1 MRKRKLLQ
9 RDSKGRFCSS
19 YKIPKLTTEVF
30 NRPDCPKWAQW
41 AAVDKCGLAYFFE
54 NKPAFGGS
62 RWHDLKYGMYDQIPG
77 GFYDTSNCE
86 HSLIE
91 RPKKELEKGIY
102 YSPSA
107 KLYYRLGEISFFN
120 SGHQAFVIGSFSR
133 FEDLPEDAH
142 KVCTE
147 HYTPE
152 ELIGKLVKSVHGYY
166 TITYA
171 AKDDFRLGAFDI
183 QVHLQ
188 DLENCYTFKD
198 GSPCFKVLPQ

>member
-1 MRKRKLLQ
+1 M
-9 RDSKGRFCSS
+9 
-19 YKIPKLTTEVF
+19 I
-30 NRPDCPKWAQW
+30 
-41 AAVDKCGLAYFFE
+41 
-54 NKPAFGGS
+54 
-62 RWHDLKYGMYDQIPG
+62 
-77 GFYDTSNCE
+77 CE

-91 RPKKELEKGIY
+91 RPKKELEKGVY

-107 KLYYRLGEISFFN
+107 KLYYRLGEVSFLN
-120 SGHQAFVIGSFSR
+120 PSHQAFVIGSFSR
-133 FEDLPEDAH
+133 FEDLPKDAY
-142 KVCTE
+142 KIRIE

-183 QVHLQ
+183 RVHLQ
-188 DLENCYTFKD
+188 DLENCYTFLD